1 LIYNNKS
8 LLRYRYLLYNIFI
21 MKKIFWLVSL
31 LWVLILSW
39 CWSSTNV
46 IEYNDSFVALVK
58 ECTDANQALY
68 QNFNAEWSTIDS
80 ITQALQNNISIC
92 QDTQA
97 KASQMWDYEKDSSLK
112 DAVVNLLTMEV
123 EYLQKFSETS
133 RYRNMDNLT
142 NEDKE
147 LYNWIVSDLNQA
159 QNLLNQQFTNL
170 QDVQEAFAAKHG
182 LKLE

>member
-1 LIYNNKS
+1 
-8 LLRYRYLLYNIFI
+8 
-21 MKKIFWLVSL
+21 MKKSFWLMSV
-31 LWVLILSW
+31 LWILILSW
-39 CWSSTNV
+39 CWSSNNV
-46 IEYNDSFVALVK
+46 VEYNDSFVSLVK

-80 ITQALQNNISIC
+80 IIQTLQDNINIC
-92 QDTQA
+92 QNAQE
-97 KASQMWDYEKDSSLK
+97 KASKMWNYDKDSSLK
-112 DAVVNLLTMEV
+112 DAVVNLLSMEV
-123 EYLQKFSETS
+123 DYLQKFSETN

-142 NEDKE
+142 DEDKE
-147 LYNWIVSDLNQA
+147 AYNGIVSDLNQA